1 MDLSGGGN
9 HSNRETQGIYQKWQQ
24 HKVPGPYGHTLKG
37 PQGDPKI
44 WDPKILLSH
53 WF

>member
-1 MDLSGGGN
+1 MGLSGGGN

-44 WDPKILLSH
+44 
-53 WF
+53 